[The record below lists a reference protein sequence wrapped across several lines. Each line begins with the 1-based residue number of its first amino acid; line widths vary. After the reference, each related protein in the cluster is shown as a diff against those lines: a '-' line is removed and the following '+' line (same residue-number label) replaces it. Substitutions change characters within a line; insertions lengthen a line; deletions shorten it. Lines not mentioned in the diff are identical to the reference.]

1 MSDFLVIFSSVCM
14 HAISVA
20 RDRIDLQVPG
30 SRRRIMNEDEEEYD
44 GLSLTLAIIIGI
56 INYAKTMM
64 MMNEMM
70 TSTSSPTGKAPRR
83 CLSHRVPAVSYCKLL
98 PTGHV
103 RLFR

>member
-44 GLSLTLAIIIGI
+44 GLSLTLAINFFTNRKGPQ
-56 INYAKTMM
+56 TMLKP
-64 MMNEMM
+64 
-70 TSTSSPTGKAPRR
+70 SGPS
-83 CLSHRVPAVSYCKLL
+83 RVLL
-98 PTGHV
+98 
-103 RLFR
+103 